1 MYNKNDGFK
10 FGGES
15 MKNANRKMRKIYII
29 SLICVLFCTFILN
42 ISYGATQQGSID
54 FDTNLYKPD
63 STLIDS
69 KGEKQ
74 LQNLGQS
81 IVGPIRIVGSFVSVL
96 TLIII
101 GVKYMLGS
109 VEERAEYKKS
119 LLPYFWGAIMVF
131 GITNI
136 VSVIYNIAI
145 NI

>member
-10 FGGES
+10 FGGER
-15 MKNANRKMRKIYII
+15 MNNANRKMRKIYII

-54 FDTNLYKPD
+54 FDTDSYKPD